1 MPMDVLFFADEPD
14 PQPWADA
21 LRRALPE
28 GRVHQWTP
36 THAPRCDYAVCWKP
50 PAAFFEGQDTLRAI
64 LNIGA
69 GADAVVND
77 PNLPVHI
84 PVVRLDDAGMAAQM
98 QEYVA
103 WSALHHL
110 RRFDD
115 YARQQ
120 KEAAW
125 VRLPPRSRAGFRVGV
140 MGLGVLGASVATYLR
155 DMGFPVRGWSRT
167 AKPLDGIESFSGAAD
182 FAPFLAGCDML
193 VCLLP
198 LTLDTRGI
206 LNRAALA
213 RLPRGAVL
221 VNIARGAHLVEA
233 DLLALLDDGH
243 LGAAVLDVFA
253 PEPLAA
259 DSPLWRHP
267 RVTVTPHIS
276 AMTLVD
282 ESMEQIAGKIRALEQ
297 GQAVPGVIDRARG
310 Y

>member
-1 MPMDVLFFADEPD
+1 MDVLFFADEPD

-50 PAAFFEGQDTLRAI
+50 PAAFFAGQDALKAI

-77 PNLPVHI
+77 PNLPGHI

-103 WSALHHL
+103 WCALHHL

-120 KEAAW
+120 NDAAW
-125 VRLPPRSRAGFRVGV
+125 VRLPPRARAGYRIGV
-140 MGLGVLGASVATYLR
+140 MGLGVLGAGVATFMR

-167 AKPLDGIESFSGAAD
+167 PKALEGIETFSGDAG
-182 FAPFLAGCDML
+182 FAPFLAGSDML

-198 LTLDTRGI
+198 LTAGTRAI
-206 LNRAALA
+206 LGSATLRQ
-213 RLPRGAVL
+213 LPEGAVL
-221 VNIARGAHLVEA
+221 VNIARGGHMVEA
-233 DLLALLDDGH
+233 DVLALLDAGH
-243 LGAAVLDVFA
+243 LCAAVLDVFA
-253 PEPLAA
+253 DEPLAA

-276 AMTLVD
+276 AMTLVA
-282 ESMEQIAGKIRALEQ
+282 ESMAQIAGKIRALEQ
-297 GQAVPGVIDRARG
+297 GLPVAGVIDRARG